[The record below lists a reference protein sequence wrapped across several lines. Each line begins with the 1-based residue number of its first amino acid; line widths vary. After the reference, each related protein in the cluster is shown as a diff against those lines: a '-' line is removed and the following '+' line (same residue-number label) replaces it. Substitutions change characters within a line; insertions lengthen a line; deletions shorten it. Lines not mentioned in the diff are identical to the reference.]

1 MPDYYKKSEIETAI
15 VNALSPLLIVN
26 GGYLLGLDVYSG
38 ELSAAGVFRES
49 IRTPSIFLAYSGST
63 YGSGTYLYAEETITY
78 NLIALCRTGAIP
90 DACTIL
96 EDVRAKLC
104 GNKMGLDIKP
114 LKLLRE
120 YSVGVT
126 KELTTL
132 SAVYSIT
139 QKVYMPLQA

>member
-15 VNALSPLLIVN
+15 LIALSPLVVKN
-26 GGYLLGLDVYSG
+26 GGYLIELDVYKG
-38 ELSAAGVFRES
+38 ELSASGVFKES
-49 IRTPSIFLAYSGST
+49 VRTPSVFLAYSGST
-63 YGSGTYLYAEETITY
+63 YGTGNYLHAEETITY
-78 NLIALCRTGAIP
+78 NLVALCRTGATP
-90 DACTIL
+90 DACTVL
-96 EDVRAKLC
+96 ENVRDHLC
-104 GNKMGLDIKP
+104 GNSMGLDIKP

-132 SAVYSIT
+132 SAVYSVT

>member
-1 MPDYYKKSEIETAI
+1 
-15 VNALSPLLIVN
+15 
-26 GGYLLGLDVYSG
+26 
-38 ELSAAGVFRES
+38 
-49 IRTPSIFLAYSGST
+49 
-63 YGSGTYLYAEETITY
+63 LYAEETITY
-78 NLIALCRTGAIP
+78 NLITLCRTGATP
-90 DACTIL
+90 DACTLL
-96 EDVRAKLC
+96 EDARAKLC
-104 GNKMGLDIKP
+104 GNSMGLDIKP